1 MPENK
6 GTDIVVSVIAI
17 SIFVLLLM
25 IAVVMI
31 LRIYIR
37 RKNKMILEKQMMAV
51 QFEQT
56 LLQSQLEI
64 QEQTFKY
71 ISGELHDNVN
81 QVLSLV
87 RINLNTLQTSEGEKI
102 ERMDELLGKAI
113 TDLRQL
119 SHSLDAD
126 QIRNVGWTD
135 PVLKIF
141 RSLETSGSYKINVQ
155 IAENTPTIESEKG
168 IILFRILQEAINN
181 IIRHSNATQ
190 IYFTTRNENNALT
203 IELADNGRG
212 FDMAIAKQGLGLRN
226 LVSRAK
232 MIDANLL
239 VNSTPGSGT
248 SVIIS
253 FNPLNIE

>member
-1 MPENK
+1 MPENA
-6 GTDIVVSVIAI
+6 TNIAVSVLAI

-25 IAVVMI
+25 VAVLMI
-31 LRIYIR
+31 FRIHIN
-37 RKNKMILEKQMMAV
+37 RKNKMLLEKQMMAA

-56 LLQSQLEI
+56 LLQSQIEI

-87 RINLNTLQTSEGEKI
+87 RINLNTLPTTESEKI
-102 ERMDELLGKAI
+102 EKMDDLLGKAI

-126 QIRNVGWTD
+126 AIRNSGWTD
-135 PVLKIF
+135 PVMIIF
-141 RSLETSGSYKINVQ
+141 RNLESTGKFKITTRITDQ
-155 IAENTPTIESEKG
+155 PPTIESEKG
-168 IILFRILQEAINN
+168 IILYRILQEAINN
-181 IIRHSNATQ
+181 IVKHAEATE
-190 IYFTTRNENNALT
+190 ITFETRNENNSLT
-203 IELADNGRG
+203 IELSDNGKG
-212 FDMAIAKQGLGLRN
+212 FDPEQITHGLGLRN

-232 MIDANLL
+232 MIDANL
-239 VNSTPGSGT
+239 SIKSKRGSGT

-253 FNPLNIE
+253 FNKPEID

>member
-1 MPENK
+1 MPEDQ

-17 SIFVLLLM
+17 SVFVLLLM

-37 RKNKMILEKQMMAV
+37 RKNKMILEKQMMAA

-87 RINLNTLQTSEGEKI
+87 RINLNTLQTNEGEKI
-102 ERMDELLGKAI
+102 EKMDELLGKAI

-126 QIRNVGWTD
+126 QIRNVGWAD
-135 PVLKIF
+135 PVLKIL
-141 RSLETSGSYKINVQ
+141 RSLETSGRYKVNIQ
-155 IAENTPTIESEKG
+155 IAENTPIIESEKG
-168 IILFRILQEAINN
+168 IILFRLLQEAINN
-181 IIRHSNATQ
+181 IIKHSNATQ
-190 IYFTTRNENNALT
+190 IFFTTRNHNNSLT
-203 IELADNGRG
+203 IELSDNGKG
-212 FDMAIAKQGLGLRN
+212 FDVQATGHGLGLRN

-232 MIDANLL
+232 MIDANLS
-239 VNSTPGSGT
+239 VNSSPGAGT
-248 SVIIS
+248 SVIIA